1 MAQKNRKKLNIL
13 SALFQQNTKIKH
25 NKRPQNTDLGGTWI
39 NEALQRHLLA
49 VPWHCMLVGLE
60 VRDSNPNFT
69 GCELH
74 ALCHLFFP
82 LTNFYRPRWFFLFR
96 FTLCFPP
103 SSPGP
108 APGKSRECVHACT
121 PFTFC
126 KHFVKLI
133 NGPEISTSRRCP
145 GTTSL
150 LLSPLSAAATC
161 CLVTK
166 PCLTLCYPRNYSLS
180 VSSIHGIF
188 QARIVE

>member
-1 MAQKNRKKLNIL
+1 ML
-13 SALFQQNTKIKH
+13 SLVRDSLRPLGLDSPWDSPSQNTGVQTQNPHTHGTQNTKIKH
-25 NKRPQNTDLGGTWI
+25 NKRPQSTDLGGTWI

-60 VRDSNPNFT
+60 VRDSNLNST

-82 LTNFYRPRWFFLFR
+82 LKNFYSPRWFFLFR

-103 SSPGP
+103 SSPDP

-145 GTTSL
+145 RTTSL
-150 LLSPLSAAATC
+150 LLSHLSASM
-161 CLVTK
+161 
-166 PCLTLCYPRNYSLS
+166 SLARTS
-180 VSSIHGIF
+180 HSSPGLWG
-188 QARIVE
+188 

>member
-1 MAQKNRKKLNIL
+1 MLSLACDSLQPLELDSPWDSPGQNTGVQTQNSHTHRK
-13 SALFQQNTKIKH
+13 QNTKIKH

-150 LLSPLSAAATC
+150 LLSPLSAST
-161 CLVTK
+161 
-166 PCLTLCYPRNYSLS
+166 SL
-180 VSSIHGIF
+180 
-188 QARIVE
+188 ARTSHSPPGLWG

>member
-1 MAQKNRKKLNIL
+1 ML
-13 SALFQQNTKIKH
+13 SLACDSLQPLELDSPWDSPGQNTGVQTQNSHTHGKQNTKIKH

-150 LLSPLSAAATC
+150 LLSPLSAST
-161 CLVTK
+161 
-166 PCLTLCYPRNYSLS
+166 SL
-180 VSSIHGIF
+180 
-188 QARIVE
+188 ARTSHSPPGLWS

>member
-1 MAQKNRKKLNIL
+1 ML
-13 SALFQQNTKIKH
+13 SLACDSLQPLELDSPWDSPGQNTGVQTQNSHTHGKQNTKITH
-25 NKRPQNTDLGGTWI
+25 HKRPQTTDLGGTWI

-150 LLSPLSAAATC
+150 LLSPLSAST
-161 CLVTK
+161 
-166 PCLTLCYPRNYSLS
+166 SL
-180 VSSIHGIF
+180 
-188 QARIVE
+188 ARTSHSPPGLWG